1 MPGLISSTHQFL
13 CPARPRFTDKDM
25 PDMTNKV
32 VIVTGSNTGLGK
44 EIAQILFS
52 KNAIV
57 YMMARSES
65 KTMDA
70 IKAIREVV
78 PGSQGSLHF
87 IRLDLSDLSSIKSSV
102 DTFLGQESKL
112 HVLYNNAG
120 VGFPEKGSKT
130 KQGYELCFGVNCL
143 GPFLLTRLL
152 MPTLVS
158 TAEGSIP
165 GSIRIVWVSSSAAE
179 SLSPENYVARISRL
193 DEMSQLDQYSF
204 SKLGN
209 YLQGVECAARH
220 KADNVLSV
228 SLNPGALDMLHPP
241 VFGAYTNLFAGF
253 SSDVTLDRSGSYI
266 APWGKLW
273 TVSKNMTDAGKT
285 QAEGGTAIAR
295 DFWEWTEA
303 QVKPYLS

>member
-1 MPGLISSTHQFL
+1 
-13 CPARPRFTDKDM
+13 
-25 PDMTNKV
+25 V

-228 SLNPGALDMLHPP
+228 SLNPGALDSEFWRTQGSLMTWLLRVTVLHPP

-253 SSDVTLDRSGSYI
+253 SSEVTLDRSGSY
-266 APWGKLW
+266 
-273 TVSKNMTDAGKT
+273 SKCIVRSYPMNLNDQG
-285 QAEGGTAIAR
+285 
-295 DFWEWTEA
+295 
-303 QVKPYLS
+303 